1 MRIKNFKST
10 VVLCVLATVL
20 SSCSIFSSAFVSL
33 HDGVGACCKRDCTS
47 KYHSCNL
54 YNCDASLLA
63 CMDYCMDIDR
73 IANEKAKK

>member
-10 VVLCVLATVL
+10 VVLCMLATVL
-20 SSCSIFSSAFVSL
+20 SSCSIFSSAFVPSTMES
-33 HDGVGACCKRDCTS
+33 ARCKRDCTS

>member
-1 MRIKNFKST
+1 MYILLFVPST
-10 VVLCVLATVL
+10 ME
-20 SSCSIFSSAFVSL
+20 SAR
-33 HDGVGACCKRDCTS
+33 CKRDCMS